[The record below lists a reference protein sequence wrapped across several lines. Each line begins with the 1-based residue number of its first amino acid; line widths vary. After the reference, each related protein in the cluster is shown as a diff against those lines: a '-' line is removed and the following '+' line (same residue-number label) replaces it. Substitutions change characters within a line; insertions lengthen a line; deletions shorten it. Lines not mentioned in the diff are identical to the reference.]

1 MRGHWVRDSG
11 EGGVRGCLRDRVQTH
26 PGQEGQDGDQAAVRR
41 EAQQDLRRGVSPSAQ
56 GSVQPGHGEK
66 VDLINSNFNGISR

>member
-1 MRGHWVRDSG
+1 MFSHSKFNFKLNLIFSSHILEARHMRGHWVRDSG

-41 EAQQDLRRGVSPSAQ
+41 EAQQDLRRGV
-56 GSVQPGHGEK
+56 QP
-66 VDLINSNFNGISR
+66 RA

>member
-41 EAQQDLRRGVSPSAQ
+41 EAQQDLRRGV
-56 GSVQPGHGEK
+56 QP
-66 VDLINSNFNGISR
+66 RA

>member
-26 PGQEGQDGDQAAVRR
+26 PGQEGQDGDQAAVLR
-41 EAQQDLRRGVSPSAQ
+41 EAQQDLRRGVQPLAQ
-56 GSVQPGHGEK
+56 GSVQPGDEEK